1 MSLITKKN
9 HRRDVASLWGGFLG
23 GNIASLVKFGSEV
36 PFPPRT
42 PDRASPPIELLQDL
56 GIQAQNWVYSYSN
69 HVINFAA
76 CGFHHLFSIFFAML
90 YAFMAEICPK
100 IKLWQGAAFGFVIT
114 IVFHGIALPIFKLAP
129 PIWNLPSAELFSETV
144 GHILWAWTIEV
155 FRRDIRNRIT
165 EESDAF

>member
-9 HRRDVASLWGGFLG
+9 HRKYVASLCSGFLG
-23 GNIASLVKFGSEV
+23 GNIASLVKFGTEV

-56 GIQAQNWVYSYSN
+56 GIQAQNWVYNYSN

-76 CGFHHLFSIFFAML
+76 CGFHHLFSIVFAML
-90 YAFMAEICPK
+90 YAFIAEICPK
-100 IKLWQGAAFGFVIT
+100 IKLWQGAAFGIVIT

-155 FRRDIRNRIT
+155 FRRDIRNRLT
-165 EESDAF
+165 NEPDLK

>member
-1 MSLITKKN
+1 MSLITRKN
-9 HRRDVASLWGGFLG
+9 HRRYVASLWGGFLG
-23 GNIASLVKFGSEV
+23 GNIASLVKFGTEV

-56 GIQAQNWVYSYSN
+56 GMQAQNWVYSYSN

-76 CGFHHLFSIFFAML
+76 CGFHHLFSIVFAML
-90 YAFMAEICPK
+90 YAFIAEICPK
-100 IKLWQGAAFGFVIT
+100 IKLWQGAAFGIVIT

-129 PIWNLPSAELFSETV
+129 PIWNLPLAELFSETL

-155 FRRDIRNRIT
+155 FRRDIRNRLT
-165 EESDAF
+165 NEPDLK

>member
-9 HRRDVASLWGGFLG
+9 HRKYVASLCSGFLG
-23 GNIASLVKFGSEV
+23 GNIASLVKFGTEV

-90 YAFMAEICPK
+90 CIYRRNLSKNKTMARC
-100 IKLWQGAAFGFVIT
+100 
-114 IVFHGIALPIFKLAP
+114 
-129 PIWNLPSAELFSETV
+129 S
-144 GHILWAWTIEV
+144 
-155 FRRDIRNRIT
+155 FRYCYYNCISWYCSSYI
-165 EESDAF
+165 